1 MKYPIK
7 LADVFEGLHLNV
19 PVSELVKTTYDHLLA
34 VDKSIRFPFW
44 AKIWASSRAMTL
56 FLDSEP
62 TWIQSKRVLELGA
75 GIGLPSFKLAHHTM
89 EMTISDHD
97 AEAVELLEK
106 NIEFLGLKHAK
117 ARCLDWND
125 FPEDITADTLLLSDI
140 NYDPSQF
147 KPLLNLILKFIDS
160 GSVVIIATPERIT
173 ASPFAMELKPFIQ
186 RSFLQSVV
194 EMTQQTDIRM
204 MILSR

>member
-1 MKYPIK
+1 MQYPIK
-7 LADVFEGLHLNV
+7 LAEVMDGFLLYV
-19 PVSELVKTTYDHLLA
+19 PVPELVRPTYEDLLKGDKT
-34 VDKSIRFPFW
+34 VSFPFW

-56 FLDSEP
+56 FLEAEP
-62 TWIQSKRVLELGA
+62 IWIQSKRVLELGA
-75 GIGLPSFKLAHHTM
+75 GIGLPSFKLALHAL

-97 AEAVELLEK
+97 EEAVELLEK

-117 ARCLDWND
+117 ARCLDWNN
-125 FPEDITADTLLLSDI
+125 FLEEVTADTLLLSDI

-160 GSVVIIATPERIT
+160 GSTVIIATPERIT
-173 ASPFAMELKPFIQ
+173 ASPFAMELEPFIH

-194 EMTQQTDIRM
+194 EMNQQIDIRM

>member
-1 MKYPIK
+1 MDGFLLY
-7 LADVFEGLHLNV
+7 V
-19 PVSELVKTTYDHLLA
+19 PVPELVRPTYEELLTVDTT
-34 VDKSIRFPFW
+34 VSFPFW

-56 FLDSEP
+56 FLEEEP
-62 TWIQSKRVLELGA
+62 IWINSKRVLELGA
-75 GIGLPSFKLAHHTM
+75 GIGLPSFKFAHDAM

-97 AEAVELLEK
+97 AEAVVLLEK
-106 NIEFLGLKHAK
+106 NIEFLGLKNAQ
-117 ARCLDWND
+117 ARCLDWNN
-125 FPEDITADTLLLSDI
+125 FPEVITADTLLLSDI

-160 GSVVIIATPERIT
+160 GSTVIIATPERIT
-173 ASPFAMELKPFIQ
+173 ASPFAMELEPFIH

-194 EMTQQTDIRM
+194 DMNQQIDIRM

>member
-7 LADVFEGLHLNV
+7 LTEVMDGFLLYV
-19 PVSELVKTTYDHLLA
+19 PVPELVRPTYEELLTVDTT
-34 VDKSIRFPFW
+34 VSFPFW

-56 FLDSEP
+56 FLESEP

-75 GIGLPSFKLAHHTM
+75 GIGLPSFKLAHDAM
-89 EMTISDHD
+89 KMTISDHD

-160 GSVVIIATPERIT
+160 GSTVIIATPERIT
-173 ASPFAMELKPFIQ
+173 ASPFAMALEPFIQ

-194 EMTQQTDIRM
+194 EMNQQIDIRM